1 MATGSTVVFSV
12 VAGGQPAPVFQ
23 WRLNG
28 QNIQGATGATLVLQ
42 NVGTAQAGS
51 YTVVASNNSGSISS
65 GTASLAVVAS
75 ATDPGR
81 LINLSILTNLTTN
94 ETMTVG
100 TVLGGAGTAGRKPL
114 LARAVG
120 PSLSAFGMAA
130 FLPDPRMTLNATNSS
145 PAVVL
150 STNRGWGGSATLGS
164 EFAAV
169 GAFPY
174 ANATSKDS
182 ALYETSL
189 SSGNYAIHVSDA
201 NGIAGSVLAE
211 LYDATPTST
220 FSSTTPRLINVS
232 VLKSIASGTSL
243 TAGFVIGGSSAR
255 TVLIRAIGP
264 ALGVAPFNIPGT
276 MPAPQLTLV
285 RTSPGPNATLAA
297 NSSWGGDPAI
307 RAVATRVGAFAVANG
322 LSNDA
327 MLLMTLAPGS
337 YTAQVN
343 PTGNTA
349 GGIVIA
355 EIYEVL

>member
-1 MATGSTVVFSV
+1 
-12 VAGGQPAPVFQ
+12 
-23 WRLNG
+23 
-28 QNIQGATGATLVLQ
+28 
-42 NVGTAQAGS
+42 
-51 YTVVASNNSGSISS
+51 
-65 GTASLAVVAS
+65 
-75 ATDPGR
+75 
-81 LINLSILTNLTTN
+81 
-94 ETMTVG
+94 MTVG

-120 PSLSAFGMAA
+120 PSLSAFGLAA
-130 FLPDPRMTLNATNSS
+130 LLPDPRMTLNATNSS

-211 LYDATPTST
+211 LYDATPAST
-220 FSSTTPRLINVS
+220 FSSSTPRLINVS
-232 VLKSIASGTSL
+232 VLKSVASGTSL

-285 RTSPGPNATLAA
+285 RTSPGPNTTLAA

-343 PTGNTA
+343 SAGNTA